1 MVRVTNFE
9 QHHSGDGDNVAGDKI
24 INEIRSLAPKDLIAP
39 IGMVFESLRQKD
51 KATAKAQMGM
61 LKAIAQR
68 EEESAALV
76 EVISIYGGLVD
87 VQDRDAAWTTVA
99 RIVSRATNPII
110 RDVCQA
116 ALLQLSYRTARE
128 GEAKDL
134 YLAESSPGAY
144 AREAYLRCY
153 ASEKQLRT
161 AVKGFPPEGVLTGAV
176 EGALRLH
183 SANLALEQAT
193 RLNSLY
199 GSYNARVL
207 LAMATGLGLNP
218 DLAGHHF
225 WLSRPEVKERVDD
238 LRDMVIRLI
247 DESGTDGRVHD
258 LGCSIFKIYQYQ
270 SGGLFEALKKHAK
283 HLDPNRSEE
292 IARCKALAG
301 DDTYLPQ
308 AEKDLQTAYEDPQKR
323 QTWCRQFLEASTHS
337 LGEVGPFINLAKPSE
352 LGEWLSREKI
362 LTGASGMEEAY
373 IRLVANIFQRSGQG
387 DNQVHRRE
395 ISEHVDR
402 FAANWEAALST
413 IMPNGLFE
421 LAEKLFAVNL
431 PHKALRLIT
440 PLIPNHELWPSP
452 YVLTYLHCLQEAGQN
467 KTFDEV
473 IAKVKGAD
481 QSLALLSLQSVQAD
495 RGGDIDL
502 AIKISESMIELAPE
516 QPYAWYRR
524 GYLLSRYRSLEE
536 QRLFH
541 ERIPDS
547 VLQTPSREVKGIL
560 FFLALAGSF
569 KRAESRWVEWM
580 VEDPRGH
587 AVDLVNFHFGLST
600 RESEP
605 MQVSPSIEQCL
616 TAVQYTHEG
625 DTLVRLIVDDE
636 LEGSE
641 CTLKASS
648 QVGQL
653 LQRLSPGDSENLNMA
668 TYKVEERLPPYV
680 ACVRIALTLRHV
692 HNDGSDCFVMMH
704 MPSDP
709 AEFIPFLEEKMA
721 QGAEQHERLQTMD
734 AIPLYLRGHAIY
746 PSDAFKAAMNCWTD
760 QRVPKP
766 PLCDVGETEP
776 TAIVLD
782 AYSVS
787 YLAVTN
793 VARYLL
799 DAGISFVVP
808 ATTKETLEAFLT
820 EISDEHFMLLG
831 VTEGGRLFRTTAS
844 DLRERDAHVL
854 ENVRLILD
862 NATVVRP
869 VVHDTELEAF
879 TIKDAVDATVYDAMQ
894 LSMANQIPWFCM
906 DGAFGALHNVKGHPL
921 VNVQAVLLRA
931 MVSVPFDFEQRRHA
945 LVLYAL
951 GALPLPL
958 TFQDIY
964 RLTSIPSTL
973 AGFIL
978 LKIIQTHG
986 REIFAA
992 EGRPEMLLNTI
1003 YLHLGCLFGKE
1014 ALAVNSRY
1022 SPWMTYTSHV
1032 FNHGL
1037 SLYLALSGTGS
1048 AEFRLATAVHHMA
1061 QLSIDNQSFLKS
1073 LMGRFVHFAHGHFM
1087 SWEAI
1092 RQNYLSIAEARQLQ
1106 EPSADNDKTESK
1118 PEVEPG
1124 AGEEA

>member
-1 MVRVTNFE
+1 MTNFE

-68 EEESAALV
+68 EEESAALI

-87 VQDRDAAWTTVA
+87 AQDRDAAWTTVA
-99 RIVSRATNPII
+99 RIVSRTTNPII

-116 ALLQLSYRTARE
+116 ALLQLSYRTVRE
-128 GEAKDL
+128 EEAKDL

-153 ASEKQLRT
+153 AGEEQLRT
-161 AVKGFPPEGVLTGAV
+161 AVKCFPPEGVLTGAV
-176 EGALRLH
+176 EGAIRLH
-183 SANLALEQAT
+183 SANLALELAT

-199 GSYNARVL
+199 DSYNARVL
-207 LAMATGLGLNP
+207 LAMATGLALNP
-218 DLAGHHF
+218 DLAGHHL
-225 WLSRPEVKERVDD
+225 WLNRPEVKERVDE
-238 LRDMVIRLI
+238 LRDMVIRLFE
-247 DESGTDGRVHD
+247 ESGTDGRVHD

-270 SGGLFEALKKHAK
+270 CGVLLEALKKHVE

-308 AEKDLQTAYEDPQKR
+308 AEKDLQAVYENPQKR
-323 QTWCRQFLEASTHS
+323 QAWCRQFLEASSHS
-337 LGEVGPFINLAKPSE
+337 LGEVGPFINLAKSSE
-352 LGEWLSREKI
+352 LGEWLSRESI
-362 LTGASGMEEAY
+362 LTGASEMEEAY
-373 IRLVANIFQRSGQG
+373 IRLVADIFRCSGQG
-387 DNQVHRRE
+387 DSPVHRHE
-395 ISEHVDR
+395 IEEHVDR
-402 FAANWEAALST
+402 FAAEWEAVLPT

-421 LAEKLFAVNL
+421 LAEKLVALNL

-440 PLIPNHELWPSP
+440 PVMPNHELWPSP
-452 YVLTYLHCLQEAGQN
+452 YVLTYLYCLQEARQN

-473 IAKVKGAD
+473 IAKIKGAD
-481 QSLALLSLQSVQAD
+481 QSVALLSFQSVHAE

-516 QPYAWYRR
+516 WPYAWYRR
-524 GYLLSRYRSLEE
+524 CYLLGHYRSLEE
-536 QRLFH
+536 QQAFH
-541 ERIPDS
+541 PRVPDS
-547 VLQTPSREVKGIL
+547 VLLKPSREVKGIL
-560 FFLALAGSF
+560 FFLTLAGSF
-569 KRAESRWVEWM
+569 KRAEPRWVEWM
-580 VEDPRGH
+580 IEDPRGH
-587 AVDLVNFHFGLST
+587 AVDLVNFHFGLAF
-600 RESEP
+600 RRCEP
-605 MQVSPSIEQCL
+605 MEVSSSMRQCL
-616 TAVQYTHEG
+616 AAVQYTYEG
-625 DTLVRLIVDDE
+625 DSVVRLIVDDE

-653 LQRLSPGDSENLNMA
+653 LQRLSPGERENLNMA
-668 TYKVEERLPPYV
+668 TYKMEERLLPYV
-680 ACVRIALTLRHV
+680 ACVRIALKLRHI
-692 HNDGSDCFVMMH
+692 HNDGSDCFVMMR
-704 MPSDP
+704 MPADP
-709 AEFIPFLEEKMA
+709 AEFIPFLQEKMTRD
-721 QGAEQHERLQTMD
+721 AERREHLQSME
-734 AIPLYLRGHAIY
+734 AIPLYLRGHALY
-746 PSDAFKAAMNCWTD
+746 PSDAFKAAMTCWTD
-760 QRVPKP
+760 QRIPKS
-766 PLCDVGETEP
+766 PLCDTGETEP

-782 AYSVS
+782 AYSIS

-793 VARYLL
+793 AARYLL
-799 DAGISFVVP
+799 DTGISFVVP
-808 ATTKETLEAFLT
+808 AATKETLEAFLT
-820 EISDEHFMLLG
+820 EVSDEHFMLLG

-854 ENVRLILD
+854 ENLRLILG
-862 NATVVRP
+862 NATIVRP
-869 VVHDTELEAF
+869 IVHDAELEAF
-879 TIKDAVDATVYDAMQ
+879 TIKDAVDATIYDAMQ
-894 LSMANQIPWFCM
+894 LSIANQIPWFCM

-931 MVSVPFDFEQRRHA
+931 MVSAPFDFEQRRHA

-964 RLTSIPSTL
+964 RLANTPSTL
-973 AGFIL
+973 AGLIL
-978 LKIIQTHG
+978 FKVIQTHG

-992 EGRPEMLLNTI
+992 EGRPEMLLNAI
-1003 YLHLGCLFGKE
+1003 YLHLDCLFGKE

-1022 SPWMTYTSHV
+1022 NPWMTYTSHV

-1048 AEFRLATAVHHMA
+1048 TEFRLATAVHHMA
-1061 QLSIDNQSFLKS
+1061 QLGIDNQSFLKS
-1073 LMGRFVHFAHGHFM
+1073 LIGRFVHFAHGHFM

-1106 EPSADNDKTESK
+1106 EPSPDSNKTESK
-1118 PEVEPG
+1118 PEVGPS
-1124 AGEEA
+1124 ARQEA